1 MRFFRSHCTVA
12 VFSLLATGAAAQ
24 TPAPT
29 QAPQPAPGEAEY
41 LIFHRGAPI
50 GREQVNL
57 ARTRD
62 GWVIMSTGRTA
73 PPYENTLH
81 RFELKYTADWQPVE
95 LKIEA
100 TAGRT
105 SLALETSFS
114 GTTAI
119 NEVTQNGLVNAKNDQ
134 ISPRTIVLPNNF
146 YAGYE
151 ALAARLA
158 GASVG
163 SELPLYV
170 VPQAEVK
177 LTVKGV
183 TDEPLSVP
191 GGTLHTRR
199 YEIVVDNPGIPTVLQ
214 VVVDQRGRFVRL
226 EIPSARLA
234 VIRSDVAGVATRPLT
249 ARNPT
254 DVDVAI
260 PGNGF
265 NLAGTLTT
273 PPAAAA
279 RLRYPAVILVPGSG
293 QVDRDSTIAGV
304 PIFAQLA
311 GALAGRGFIVLRYDK
326 RGVGQSGGRTET
338 ATLQDFSEDLRS
350 VVRWIEKRKDVDK
363 KRIAVAGHAEGGW
376 IALLAASREKKI
388 ASLVLIGT
396 AGVTGAELIFEQQ
409 RHALDQ
415 IKASDEERK
424 KKVDLQARIHDAVL
438 TGKGWEAVPEELR
451 TQADT
456 PWFASFLAFDPAK
469 ILARVKQPILILQA
483 ELDRSVPAHHGAR
496 LAELARAR
504 KRAPPV
510 EVRQLPGV
518 NHLLVKATTGE
529 VSEYATLQDRTI
541 VPEAG
546 EAIAVWLSK

>member
-1 MRFFRSHCTVA
+1 MLLFRNSTVA
-12 VFSLLATGAAAQ
+12 LLALLATSAAAQ
-24 TPAPT
+24 TPA
-29 QAPQPAPGEAEY
+29 AQPAPGDAEY
-41 LIFHRGAPI
+41 LIFHRGLPI
-50 GREQVNL
+50 GREQANL
-57 ARTRD
+57 ARTKD
-62 GWVIMSTGRTA
+62 GWIIVSTGRTA

-81 RFELKYTADWQPVE
+81 RFELKYSPDWQPIE

-105 SLALETSFS
+105 SLGLATSFG

-119 NEVTQNGLVNAKNDQ
+119 SEITQNGLTNAKTDLV
-134 ISPRTIVLPNNF
+134 SPRTIVLPNNF

-163 SELPLYV
+163 TELPLYV

-177 LTVKGV
+177 LTVKAIRE
-183 TDEPLSVP
+183 EPLAVP
-191 GGTLHTRR
+191 GGTLLTRR
-199 YEIVVDNPGIPTVLQ
+199 YEVVVDNPGVQTSLQ
-214 VVVDQRGRFVRL
+214 VVVDQRSRFVRL
-226 EIPSARLA
+226 EVPGARLA
-234 VIRSDVAGVATRPLT
+234 VIRSDVAGVATRLLT

-254 DVDVAI
+254 DVDVSI

-279 RLRYPAVILVPGSG
+279 RMRYPAVVLVPGSG
-293 QVDRDSTIAGV
+293 PIDRDSTVAGV

-311 GALAGRGFIVLRYDK
+311 GALAERGVIVLRYDK

-338 ATLQDFSEDLRS
+338 ATLQDFAEDLRA
-350 VVRWIEKRKDVDK
+350 VVRWMEKRKDVDK
-363 KRIAVAGHAEGGW
+363 KRIAVAGHSEGGW

-388 ASLVLIGT
+388 ASLILTGT
-396 AGVTGAELIFEQQ
+396 AATPGTELILEQQ

-415 IKASDEERK
+415 MKASAEERK
-424 KKVDLQARIHDAVL
+424 QKVELQMRIHNAVL
-438 TGKGWEAVPEELR
+438 TGKGWEGIPEELR

-469 ILARVKQPILILQA
+469 VMTKVKQPILILQA
-483 ELDRSVPAHHGAR
+483 ALDRQVPASHGAT
-496 LAELARAR
+496 LAELAKAR
-504 KRAPPV
+504 RKAPAV
-510 EVRQLPGV
+510 ELKHLAGV
-518 NHLLVKATTGE
+518 NHLLVRATTGE
-529 VSEYATLQDRTI
+529 VSEYPVLQERAV
-541 VPEAG
+541 VPEVG
-546 EAIAVWLSK
+546 EAIAGWLAR

>member
-1 MRFFRSHCTVA
+1 MLLFRNSTVA
-12 VFSLLATGAAAQ
+12 LLALLATSAAAQ
-24 TPAPT
+24 TPA
-29 QAPQPAPGEAEY
+29 AQPAPGDAEY
-41 LIFHRGAPI
+41 LIFHRGLPI
-50 GREQVNL
+50 GREQANL
-57 ARTRD
+57 ARTKD
-62 GWVIMSTGRTA
+62 GWIIVSTGRTA

-81 RFELKYTADWQPVE
+81 RFELKYSPDWQPIE

-105 SLALETSFS
+105 SLGLATSFG

-119 NEVTQNGLVNAKNDQ
+119 SEITQNGLTNAKTDLV
-134 ISPRTIVLPNNF
+134 SPRTIVLPNNF

-163 SELPLYV
+163 TELPLYV

-177 LTVKGV
+177 LTVKAIRE
-183 TDEPLSVP
+183 EPLAVP
-191 GGTLHTRR
+191 GGTLLTRR
-199 YEIVVDNPGIPTVLQ
+199 YEVVVDNPGVQTSLQ
-214 VVVDQRGRFVRL
+214 VVVDQRSRFVRL
-226 EIPSARLA
+226 EVPGARLA
-234 VIRSDVAGVATRPLT
+234 VIRSDVAGVATRLLT

-254 DVDVAI
+254 DVDVSI

-279 RLRYPAVILVPGSG
+279 RMRYPAVVLVPGSG
-293 QVDRDSTIAGV
+293 PIDRDSTVAGV

-311 GALAGRGFIVLRYDK
+311 GALAERGVIVLRYDK

-338 ATLQDFSEDLRS
+338 ATLQDFAEDLRA
-350 VVRWIEKRKDVDK
+350 VVRWMEKRQDVDK
-363 KRIAVAGHAEGGW
+363 KRIAVAGHSEGGW

-388 ASLVLIGT
+388 ASLILTGT
-396 AGVTGAELIFEQQ
+396 AATPGTELILEQQ

-415 IKASDEERK
+415 MKASAEERK
-424 KKVDLQARIHDAVL
+424 QKVELQMRIHNAVL
-438 TGKGWEAVPEELR
+438 TGKGWEGIPEELR

-469 ILARVKQPILILQA
+469 VMTKVKQPILILQA
-483 ELDRSVPAHHGAR
+483 ALDRQVPASHGAT
-496 LAELARAR
+496 LAELAKAR
-504 KRAPPV
+504 RKAPAV
-510 EVRQLPGV
+510 ELKHLAGV
-518 NHLLVKATTGE
+518 NHLLVRATTGE
-529 VSEYATLQDRTI
+529 VSEYPVLQERAV
-541 VPEAG
+541 VPEVG
-546 EAIAVWLSK
+546 EAIAGWLAR